1 MCTGYGACARGEG
14 YKCVA
19 DGEIA
24 ESAQVRRQETPG
36 SSRFKD
42 GEEVEGE
49 IVGVK
54 RDARLTTSIMRAV
67 RHAKRARDVTRRFRT
82 TGSSSAQAPAVV
94 ITALEANAVSVGL
107 AGGLFLV
114 AGGAAVRAFHEGE
127 SEARRASPARESAY
141 LVQDLE
147 SDLAVATPSRSPAE
161 LPSLFLP
168 RGGLP
173 AAVLQRSRAPL
184 SPSSTV
190 LSSLGLRGAHLERLR
205 RDGIVVL
212 DGALGAD
219 ELQGIAQ
226 ELKAERVQDRLS
238 RNPNHIA
245 SGGNSDPVRTDR
257 TLFLDSAVRGE
268 FKSVLPCLTH
278 GERLLRSVGHFLE
291 REGFGG
297 FLAHADESIPLRVP
311 DETQL
316 AIYGP
321 GGAFYKPHRDG
332 GGAEAAAGPL
342 SHLRLRGLG
351 RRLVTGILYLNDNG
365 PNGARPWREEDG
377 GCLRVYAGGDSTSE
391 CHHVDI
397 PPIGGRMVLFDAQ
410 AMLHEVRPNH
420 HERAA
425 ITVWFLVG
433 SEA

>member
-1 MCTGYGACARGEG
+1 
-14 YKCVA
+14 
-19 DGEIA
+19 
-24 ESAQVRRQETPG
+24 
-36 SSRFKD
+36 
-42 GEEVEGE
+42 
-49 IVGVK
+49 
-54 RDARLTTSIMRAV
+54 MRAV

-82 TGSSSAQAPAVV
+82 TGSSSAQAPAGVMVV
-94 ITALEANAVSVGL
+94 LEANAVSVGL

-257 TLFLDSAVRGE
+257 TLFLDSAVRRE

-297 FLAHADESIPLRVP
+297 FQGVREKDTAAGGATTSAETAPTTSASTKQEQRTRGIPLRVP